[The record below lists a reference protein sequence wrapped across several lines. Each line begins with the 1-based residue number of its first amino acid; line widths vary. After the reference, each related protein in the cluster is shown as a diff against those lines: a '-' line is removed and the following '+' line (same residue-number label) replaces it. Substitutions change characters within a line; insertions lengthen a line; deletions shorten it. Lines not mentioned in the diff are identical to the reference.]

1 MSLAIPLP
9 ATLFICLLA
18 GCGGARASAEAP
30 ASHTAAATPDSKPAP
45 HTLSPAEI
53 AAAATPAIVSIRTPL
68 GLGTGFVVRDTGWI
82 VTNLHVI
89 AGAERALVTF
99 PNKKSFPV
107 LEVLNSSAAHDLALL
122 RVDAKGLPVLKL
134 ADSEKVRP
142 GDAIVA
148 IGHPLGLEDT
158 VSNGLV
164 SAVRQIGDLTAL
176 QISAPI
182 APGSSGGPLLDE
194 HGEVVGVATAILHGG
209 QNLNLGVPAKYV
221 QALLLNPT
229 PVTLASLAAAQAPEA
244 KQPELPKV
252 SRQVPHHELALWK
265 GCDQPAL
272 ELVGHGISDAIDV
285 GAPLYNDGN
294 FAACYHV
301 YEGAALDI
309 ERRLPRACK
318 GPKQALATGRS
329 NADKLNDPS
338 AQAWAMRDAFDGL
351 TDVLMRRLAAH
362 PH

>member
-1 MSLAIPLP
+1 M
-9 ATLFICLLA
+9 
-18 GCGGARASAEAP
+18 
-30 ASHTAAATPDSKPAP
+30 
-45 HTLSPAEI
+45 
-53 AAAATPAIVSIRTPL
+53 
-68 GLGTGFVVRDTGWI
+68 GTGFVVRENGWV

-89 AGAERALVTF
+89 AGADRAVVTF

-107 LEVLNSSAAHDLALL
+107 IEVLSSSAAHDLALL
-122 RVDAKGLPVLKL
+122 RVEARGLPVLKL

-164 SAVRQIGDLTAL
+164 SAVRQLGDLTAL

-182 APGSSGGPLLDE
+182 APGSSGGPLLNE
-194 HGEVVGVATAILHGG
+194 RAEVIGVATAILRGG
-209 QNLNLGVPAKYV
+209 QNLNLGVPAKYIQPLLV
-221 QALLLNPT
+221 NQA
-229 PVTLASLAAAQAPEA
+229 PVTLASLAAAARVKEA
-244 KQPELPKV
+244 NEASDGPPLPKIM
-252 SRQVPHHELALWK
+252 RHVPHHELTVWK
-265 GCDQPAL
+265 GCDEAAL
-272 ELVGHGISDAIDV
+272 KLVAHGISEAIDV

-309 ERRLPRACK
+309 ERRLPKTCK
-318 GPKQALATGRS
+318 GPQQALAAGRKQAS
-329 NADKLNDPS
+329 KLDESS
-338 AQAWAMRDAFDGL
+338 AQAWAIRDAFDGL
-351 TDVLMRRLAAH
+351 TGALVRRLTLQ